1 MEVMPQGRG
10 PVTQPGTKLRDARW
24 PAALALAG
32 TGVCVATQAWPMLP
46 LLLAGCGGW
55 YASTRAQSTG
65 ADPRLDSSAA
75 LDMHNGPSSATSRVH
90 FTDLAAQLDTHLATL
105 CNDNQRLREVISGA
119 VAALGES
126 FVGLTRDADRQ
137 RDLAMSL
144 VGRVAVKGDAAVG
157 NRPRLDVIGFT
168 KQTSDAL
175 KHFVS
180 AIVEVSKHS
189 MHVVAK
195 FDDVAKELTAIFN
208 SADELKKITDQTNLL
223 ALNASIEAARAGE
236 AGRGFAVVATEV
248 RNLSRRSHSFNTE
261 IQSLITRA
269 RGNLE
274 AAREIVRQTASH
286 DLVQTLERKQQID
299 SMILDVNEYHVS
311 VQQALSDMTDVNES
325 IRQRAAT
332 GVRGLQFE
340 DIARQLSEQVEAE
353 LNQIRTGVTRFAQTD
368 ARDSVGFQ
376 AVNEQLRGHFTA
388 RRIHVKQQDV
398 ESGDIG
404 PF

>member
-1 MEVMPQGRG
+1 M
-10 PVTQPGTKLRDARW
+10 TLPGNKLRDARW
-24 PAALALAG
+24 PATLALAG

-55 YASTRAQSTG
+55 YASNRKT
-65 ADPRLDSSAA
+65 
-75 LDMHNGPSSATSRVH
+75 PSSADSDADSTAAQALDTQRSQSGAAGMLH
-90 FTDLAAQLDTHLATL
+90 FSDLATQLDTHLMTL
-105 CNDNQRLREVISGA
+105 CDDNQRLREIISSA

-137 RDLAMSL
+137 KYLAVSL
-144 VGRVAVKGDAAVG
+144 IDRVAVDGEATGGKA
-157 NRPRLDVIGFT
+157 PRLDIIGFT
-168 KQTSDAL
+168 QQTSDAL
-175 KHFVS
+175 KHVVS

-248 RNLSRRSHSFNTE
+248 RNLSRRSHSFNLE

-274 AAREIVRQTASH
+274 AARDIVRRTASH
-286 DLVQTLERKQQID
+286 DLVQTLERKEQID
-299 SMILDVNEYHVS
+299 SMIHEVNDYHVS
-311 VQQALSDMTDVNES
+311 VQQALSDMSEVNES
-325 IRQRAAT
+325 IRDQAAT

-353 LNQIRTGVTRFAQTD
+353 LNQIRSGISQFSQTD
-368 ARDSVGFQ
+368 ARDVAGFM
-376 AVNEQLRGHFTA
+376 AVNERMRAHFTS
-388 RRIHVKQQDV
+388 RRSHVKQQDL
-398 ESGDIG
+398 ESGDIDL
-404 PF
+404 F